1 MEMMLRGRWQELAEK
16 SRQPD
21 EAKLIEDL
29 ARGLSNTEA
38 ARRSGVSVR
47 TVHRRVLE
55 SGFRFEVAEAR
66 REMIATATGRL
77 ASAAE
82 GAVETLT
89 LLLESES
96 DSVRLGASRAIL
108 ENLLRFR
115 EREELSDRVRQL
127 EEAIESVGLNGVA
140 V

>member
-1 MEMMLRGRWQELAEK
+1 MAEE

-21 EAKLIEDL
+21 ETKLIEDL
-29 ARGLSNTEA
+29 ARGASNSEA

-47 TVHRRVLE
+47 TVHRRVLDPE
-55 SGFRFEVAEAR
+55 FRSMVAEAR

-108 ENLLRFR
+108 DNLLRFR
-115 EREELSDRVRQL
+115 ESEELSDRVRQL
-127 EEAIESVGLNGVA
+127 EQAIESVGLNGA
-140 V
+140 VP